1 MTESERERL
10 TPTPT
15 GDSRVDAVI
24 QGLSSLEDM
33 DLAERPAVL
42 ETVHSQL
49 RELLGELGDTGPAG
63 APGQR
68 GQQGE
73 LGAAAL
79 RPSSPGP
86 GFPRPGAPQPGSWR
100 PRPGT

>member
-10 TPTPT
+10 TPAPT

-49 RELLGELGDTGPAG
+49 RELLGELGDTSPAG
-63 APGQR
+63 G
-68 GQQGE
+68 
-73 LGAAAL
+73 
-79 RPSSPGP
+79 
-86 GFPRPGAPQPGSWR
+86 PGSWR
-100 PRPGT
+100 PRPGA